1 MRNGDDKS
9 RGLDPLSDSYWWL
22 VSVTRYSQILVN
34 MVRDVM
40 ARAITDPLIRGIFHG
55 RGAQNHKIVECANRF
70 IRPQKS
76 MAN

>member
-22 VSVTRYSQILVN
+22 VSVTRYSQTLVN

-40 ARAITDPLIRGIFHG
+40 ARAITDPLIRGIFHC
-55 RGAQNHKIVECANRF
+55 R
-70 IRPQKS
+70 
-76 MAN
+76 